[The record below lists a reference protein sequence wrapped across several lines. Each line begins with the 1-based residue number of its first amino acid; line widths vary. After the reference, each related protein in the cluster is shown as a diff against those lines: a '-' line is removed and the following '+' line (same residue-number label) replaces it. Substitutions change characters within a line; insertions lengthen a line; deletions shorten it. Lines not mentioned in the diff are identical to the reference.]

1 MELTVEKLDVERG
14 GRPVLANTNLNVRA
28 GEMLLLTGSNGSG
41 KTTLLSAI
49 AGLIPATGGTIRLV
63 GGHPD
68 FGVGQQSHFI
78 GHRDALKPSLTVEE
92 NLAFWCG
99 FLEGSQLE
107 PALAAFGLYA
117 LRDFPVAVLSAGQRR
132 RLALSRLQL
141 AARTLWLLDEPTVGL
156 DAASS
161 ARLATLMHNHL
172 DEGGIIVAASHV
184 SLDIAAQ
191 RTFPLDKA

>member
-49 AGLIPATGGTIRLV
+49 AGLVPASGLIRLG

-68 FGVGQQSHFI
+68 LGVGQQSHFI

-92 NLAFWCG
+92 NLAFWSG
-99 FLEGSQLE
+99 FLEGSRLE
-107 PALAAFGLYA
+107 PALDAFGLSA

-132 RLALSRLQL
+132 RLALSRLHL
-141 AARTLWLLDEPTVGL
+141 AARAVWLLDEPTVGL

-161 ARLATLMHNHL
+161 ARLASHMQVHL
-172 DEGGIIVAASHV
+172 EGGGIIVAASHV
-184 SLDIAAQ
+184 SIDVAAQ
-191 RTFPLDKA
+191 RTFPLDKT